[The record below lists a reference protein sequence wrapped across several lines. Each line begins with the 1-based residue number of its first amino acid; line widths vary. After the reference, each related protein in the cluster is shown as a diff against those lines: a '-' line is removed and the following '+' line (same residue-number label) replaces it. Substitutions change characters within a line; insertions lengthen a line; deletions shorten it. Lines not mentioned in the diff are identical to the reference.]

1 MMEEAVSPEAKDA
14 GAAAPQA
21 GAMPDRG
28 PRFTLGPSDSLEG
41 KLTFQGSLRIEGRVV
56 GELHLTGDIEVA
68 SSAVVTASLEA
79 SNVDVEGEVQGP
91 VVAGK
96 RLSIAGSGKLSG
108 DVHVGRLRVT
118 DGASLLGNVRMGGF
132 E

>member
-1 MMEEAVSPEAKDA
+1 MEEAVSGEVQD
-14 GAAAPQA
+14 AAAAASEANAIPA
-21 GAMPDRG
+21 KG
-28 PRFTLGPSDSLEG
+28 PRFTLGPSDVLEG
-41 KLTFQGSLRIEGRVV
+41 KLNFQGSLRIEGRVS
-56 GELHLTGDIEVA
+56 GELHLAGDIEVA
-68 SSAVVTASLEA
+68 SSAVVTCSLEA

-91 VVAGK
+91 VVARK